1 MKIILLNSIPGLG
14 KKSQIVKVKPGYARN
29 FLIPNN
35 KCISATKININFL
48 KQKLLEK
55 KSQLLSILD
64 NAKLRLKKF
73 NCIKKIVIKA
83 KAGKT
88 GKLFGSIGRN
98 DILKKIKEIGFDIL
112 KKEIKLPKGSL
123 KYIGDYNIIFQF
135 HKKISI
141 EKIVSI
147 INN

>member
-14 KKSQIVKVKPGYARN
+14 KKSQIIEVKPGYARN

-35 KCISATKININFL
+35 KCISGTKININLL

-98 DILKKIKEIGFDIL
+98 DILKKIKEIGFNIS

-123 KYIGDYNIIFQF
+123 KHIGNYNIIFQF
-135 HKKISI
+135 HKKILI

>member
-1 MKIILLNSIPGLG
+1 MKIILLNAIPGLG
-14 KKSQIVKVKPGYARN
+14 EKSQIVKVKPGYARN

-35 KCISATKININFL
+35 KCISATKINIDFL
-48 KQKLLEK
+48 KKKLLEK
-55 KSQLLSILD
+55 KSQLLNILN
-64 NAKLRLKKF
+64 NAKLRLEKF
-73 NCIKKIVIKA
+73 NHIKKIVIKA

-98 DILKKIKEIGFDIL
+98 DILKKVKEMGFDIL
-112 KKEIKLPKGSL
+112 KKEIKLPMGHIKH
-123 KYIGDYNIIFQF
+123 IGDYNIIFQF
-135 HKKISI
+135 HKKILV